1 MSKRR
6 TASARAIALALVLPL
21 AAGLQGCSQ
30 DMSDLEAWVE
40 QTQSRP
46 GGRIDPLPTVKP
58 YNSFVYSAEGIRS
71 PFMPES
77 RIAQAQRQDS
87 GLRPDRRRN
96 REHLESF
103 PLDTLRMVGSL
114 ERAGSQFALV
124 QDNEGLIH
132 TVQPG
137 NYLGENDGRI
147 TAITESEIRIVE
159 IVPDG
164 LGGYIERPAAIALNE

>member
-1 MSKRR
+1 MRQNKIRR
-6 TASARAIALALVLPL
+6 ALAVLALIPL
-21 AAGLQGCSQ
+21 TVGLQGCAK
-30 DMSDLEAWVE
+30 DMSDLEQWVQE
-40 QTQSRP
+40 TKGRP

-58 YNSFVYSAEGIRS
+58 YTSFVYSADTLRS

-77 RIAQAQRQDS
+77 RIRQAQAQGN
-87 GLRPDRRRN
+87 GLRPDDRRN
-96 REHLESF
+96 REFLESF

-114 ERAGSQFALV
+114 NSGGTNFALV
-124 QDNEGLIH
+124 QGNDGLIH
-132 TVQPG
+132 RVQPG

-147 TAITESEIRIVE
+147 TAITDSEIRIME